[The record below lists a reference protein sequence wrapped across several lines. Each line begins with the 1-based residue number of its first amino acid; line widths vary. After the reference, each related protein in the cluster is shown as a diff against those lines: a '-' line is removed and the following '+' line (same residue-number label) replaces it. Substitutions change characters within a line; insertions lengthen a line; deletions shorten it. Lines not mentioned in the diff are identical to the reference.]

1 MGRCN
6 GALFSVCERSLD
18 GGIGTEG
25 RESKVG
31 AETAERKEG
40 RMKHWIADFSIKYR
54 AGDVAIEEVSIRVEA
69 ENITIAL
76 GKAMQYIDENYRDR
90 EKRGIEQ
97 IVIWNIGIAAE
108 EDVF

>member
-1 MGRCN
+1 
-6 GALFSVCERSLD
+6 
-18 GGIGTEG
+18 
-25 RESKVG
+25 
-31 AETAERKEG
+31 
-40 RMKHWIADFSIKYR
+40 MKHWRVDFSIKYR
-54 AGDVAIEEVSIRVEA
+54 LGDVAAEELTIIVEA

-97 IVIWNIGIAAE
+97 IAIWNIGIAAE